1 MTKFQAQLWICCPP
15 PTCPVIS
22 AHWYHLFKPSWLRS
36 KGLKVTSDAF
46 LLAPLK
52 YIQSARLDSMCIFKP
67 FLDIQDFSPTSD
79 CPNLRPSYTLPRML
93 HQLST
98 QTPCLYFCLPTAPH
112 NSQNGMFV
120 CVFLNINQTTLLL
133 CLYPIT
139 QNKFMVFRY
148 INKAYMVWNL
158 LTSPNSPP
166 VTPLPPF
173 TDLSISQTHQAVS
186 CLKHPSLSQIFVNS
200 LLNYHLL
207 REAFLGHLT

>member
-1 MTKFQAQLWICCPP
+1 
-15 PTCPVIS
+15 
-22 AHWYHLFKPSWLRS
+22 
-36 KGLKVTSDAF
+36 
-46 LLAPLK
+46 
-52 YIQSARLDSMCIFKP
+52 
-67 FLDIQDFSPTSD
+67 
-79 CPNLRPSYTLPRML
+79 
-93 HQLST
+93 
-98 QTPCLYFCLPTAPH
+98 
-112 NSQNGMFV
+112 
-120 CVFLNINQTTLLL
+120 
-133 CLYPIT
+133 
-139 QNKFMVFRY
+139 MVFRY